1 MSNVSRPEAESRRLA
16 ISSEQNAQ
24 RFWFQIS
31 RLKPPPHKLRELWGD
46 LLTLA
51 SIAACAWLLYRI
63 VF

>member
-1 MSNVSRPEAESRRLA
+1 MSNAVRPEAESRRPT

-31 RLKPPPHKLRELWGD
+31 RLIPPPHALRELWGD

-51 SIAACAWLLYRI
+51 SIAACAWLLCRI